1 MLGLVKTALQKP
13 YTFIV
18 LAIFICIIG
27 PMAALRTPTDVFPD
41 IGIPVGRRG
50 LAVQRPVPGRH
61 GRPGDLSPTAHTR
74 G

>member
-18 LAIFICIIG
+18 LAIFICIVG

-41 IGIPVGRRG
+41 IGIPVV
-50 LAVQRPVPGRH
+50 AVVCLIPLPSITRLRPSG
-61 GRPGDLSPTAHTR
+61 
-74 G
+74 